1 MRIKSRY
8 DRERIIKKLENKV
21 KGGVIKVSDLL
32 KNSGEKKYLKIN
44 KKCSQTGTI
53 DKEKIAL
60 EEKWD
65 GLYGVMTNYR
75 DKEISPDDIMT
86 RHSDLWQIE
95 NAFRV
100 NKHDLKM
107 RPIYHWTPRRIESH
121 ILICFIAYS
130 LMITL
135 KYRLR
140 INGIKL
146 SIAGI
151 REELSFVQAS
161 ICPGSSK

>member
-1 MRIKSRY
+1 M
-8 DRERIIKKLENKV
+8 
-21 KGGVIKVSDLL
+21 
-32 KNSGEKKYLKIN
+32 N
-44 KKCSQTGTI
+44 KKGSQTGTI

-60 EEKWD
+60 EERWD
-65 GLYGVMTNYR
+65 GLYGVMTNYH
-75 DKEISPDDIMT
+75 DKEMSPDDIMT

-130 LMITL
+130 LMATL
-135 KYRLR
+135 KYQLR

-146 SIAGI
+146 SIARI
-151 REELSFVQAS
+151 REELSCVQAS
-161 ICPGSSK
+161 IVRDRRTKKRFVLPSQLNPIQQKIYCALELTYDSRVKQLS